1 MGVKIEENVNYHY
14 EERSEEVSH
23 IKIRRFWSTSLFS
36 FARKNII
43 VLFLLFSFILNL
55 FLATYSAEVSDLV
68 RVGITDNKFQ
78 NVLRQETKLYAT
90 AEASICDK
98 QSRRLLMN
106 IPAEVDI
113 NIKNSLAGMEVTIE
127 GKTSV
132 LRDFVLISP
141 TGLLGVRDLKRKGL
155 PAVYHGAFEVVQKPD
170 HTGFYVVNLVEIQ
183 EYLKG
188 VVPNE
193 MPIRF
198 GLEALKAQA
207 VAARNYVLTPRTQA
221 YEEFNVV
228 DSVSSQVYFGAN
240 TEAELATRAVMETDG
255 IVALYDND
263 LILTLYSSTA
273 GGYTESYA
281 YAFSDP
287 TTKAFPSISKPYLLA
302 VPDKEY
308 FDSLEDE
315 DKAKEFYKSRVPS
328 YDIDSPYY
336 RWQKTWAVGELEN
349 VLKKTLVAQSKTGFV
364 SPVFR
369 EGDELGRIKD
379 IKVMRRGASGKV
391 IELDI
396 MTTKGC
402 YRVSKELVI
411 RRVFQKDG
419 VSLPS
424 ANIVFEKELDSYGNP
439 IDITVYGGGF
449 GHGVGM
455 SQFGAGF
462 LATKM
467 NQPYY
472 NILRHYYTGISLGT
486 KPIEVKD
493 QPVKQTF
500 WAPIGR
506 AEIVLVGQIV
516 PKLTVEING
525 KKEEFTINKNF
536 FQRQA
541 KIDISNY
548 IEDGANTI
556 VFNPTV
562 CPIKLYVELIEAY
575 EKNTCFDKGEDID
588 ND

>member
-1 MGVKIEENVNYHY
+1 MG
-14 EERSEEVSH
+14 S
-23 IKIRRFWSTSLFS
+23 KIRVQLNRHCEKRSDAAIQKKTKNWITSLFS
-36 FARKNII
+36 FARNDIAI
-43 VLFLLFSFILNL
+43 LLFVLLISFLTLPI
-55 FLATYSAEVSDLV
+55 SASEISDLV

-78 NVLRQETKLYAT
+78 NVLKQDVKLYAT
-90 AEASICDK
+90 ADASICDK
-98 QSRRLLMN
+98 QTRRVLIN
-106 IPAEVDI
+106 VPAETDI
-113 NIKNSLAGMEVTIE
+113 VVKNALAGLEVTVD
-127 GKTSV
+127 GKTSI
-132 LRDFVLISP
+132 LRDFVIISP

-155 PAVYHGAFEVVQKPD
+155 PAIYHGAFEVVQKPD
-170 HTGFYVVNLVEIQ
+170 HTGFYLVNLVEIQ

-193 MPIRF
+193 MPVRF
-198 GLEALKAQA
+198 GLEALKAQT

-221 YEEFNVV
+221 YDEFNVV

-240 TEAELATRAVMETDG
+240 TEADLATRAVMETDG

-287 TTKAFPSISKPYLLA
+287 TTKAFPSISKPYLVA

-315 DKAKEFYKSRVPS
+315 EKAKEFYKSRVPS

-349 VLKKTLVAQSKTGFV
+349 VLKKTLVAQSKTGFI
-364 SPVFR
+364 SPVFK
-369 EGDELGRIKD
+369 EGDDLGRIKD

-424 ANIVFEKELDSYGNP
+424 ANVVFEKELDSYGNV
-439 IDITVYGGGF
+439 IDIMAFGGGF

-516 PKLTVEING
+516 PKISVEING

-541 KIDISNY
+541 KIDISSY

-556 VFNPTV
+556 IFNPTV
-562 CPIKLYVELIEAY
+562 CPIKVYVELVEAY
-575 EKNTCFDKGEDID
+575 GKNTCFDKGGEVD

>member
-1 MGVKIEENVNYHY
+1 MG
-14 EERSEEVSH
+14 S
-23 IKIRRFWSTSLFS
+23 KIRVQLNRHCEKRSDAAIQKKTKNWITSLFS
-36 FARKNII
+36 FARNDIAI
-43 VLFLLFSFILNL
+43 LLFVLLISFLTLPI
-55 FLATYSAEVSDLV
+55 SASEISDLV

-78 NVLRQETKLYAT
+78 NVLKQDVKLYAT
-90 AEASICDK
+90 ADASICDK
-98 QSRRLLMN
+98 QTRRVLIN
-106 IPAEVDI
+106 VPAETDI
-113 NIKNSLAGMEVTIE
+113 AVKNALAGLEVTVD
-127 GKTSV
+127 GKTSI
-132 LRDFVLISP
+132 LRDFVIISP

-155 PAVYHGAFEVVQKPD
+155 PAIYHGAFEVVQKPD
-170 HTGFYVVNLVEIQ
+170 HNGFYLVNLVEIQ

-193 MPIRF
+193 MPVRF
-198 GLEALKAQA
+198 GLEALKAQT

-221 YEEFNVV
+221 YDEFNVV

-240 TEAELATRAVMETDG
+240 TEADLATRAVMETDG

-287 TTKAFPSISKPYLLA
+287 TTKAFPSISKPYLVA

-308 FDSLEDE
+308 FDSLDDE
-315 DKAKEFYKSRVPS
+315 EKAKEFYKSRVPS

-349 VLKKTLVAQSKTGFV
+349 VLKKTLVAQSKTGFI
-364 SPVFR
+364 SPVFK
-369 EGDELGRIKD
+369 EGDDLGCIKD

-424 ANIVFEKELDSYGNP
+424 ANVVFEKELDSYGNV
-439 IDITVYGGGF
+439 IDIMAFGGGF

-516 PKLTVEING
+516 PKISVEING
-525 KKEEFTINKNF
+525 KKEEFAINKNF

-541 KIDISNY
+541 KIDISSY

-556 VFNPTV
+556 IFNPTV
-562 CPIKLYVELIEAY
+562 CPIKVYVELVEAY
-575 EKNTCFDKGEDID
+575 GKNTCFDKGGEVD

>member
-1 MGVKIEENVNYHY
+1 MGSKIGVNC
-14 EERSEEVSH
+14 
-23 IKIRRFWSTSLFS
+23 ILKLAFL
-36 FARKNII
+36 
-43 VLFLLFSFILNL
+43 LLFSCVIVPSF
-55 FLATYSAEVSDLV
+55 ASEPTDLV

-78 NVLRQETKLYAT
+78 NVLRQDIKLYAT
-90 AEASICDK
+90 SEAVICDK
-98 QSRRLLMN
+98 QTHRMLIN
-106 IPAEVDI
+106 VPADTDI
-113 NIKNSLAGMEVTIE
+113 AIKNSLAGLEVTIN
-127 GKTSV
+127 GQTST
-132 LRDFVLISP
+132 LRDFVLVSP
-141 TGLLGVRDLKRKGL
+141 TGLLGVRGLQRKGQ
-155 PAVYHGAFEVVQKPD
+155 PAIYHGAFEVVQKPD
-170 HTGFYVVNLVEIQ
+170 HTGFYLVNLVELQ

-198 GLEALKAQA
+198 GLEALKAQT

-240 TEAELATRAVMETDG
+240 TEADLATQAVMETDG
-255 IVALYDND
+255 IVALHDND

-287 TTKAFPSISKPYLLA
+287 TTKAFPSISKPYLIA
-302 VPDKEY
+302 VPDKED
-308 FDSLEDE
+308 FEKLDDE
-315 DKAKEFYKSRVPS
+315 EKAKEFYKSRVPS

-336 RWQKTWAVGELEN
+336 RWQKKWAVGELEN
-349 VLKKTLVAQSKTGFV
+349 VLKKTMIAQSKTGFI
-364 SPVFR
+364 SPIFK
-369 EGDELGRIKD
+369 EGDDLGRIKD
-379 IKVMRRGASGKV
+379 IKVMRRGESGKV
-391 IELDI
+391 IELDL

-402 YRVSKELVI
+402 YRISKELVI

-424 ANIVFEKELDSYGNP
+424 ANVVFEKELDSYGNVV
-439 IDITVYGGGF
+439 DVTAYGGGF

-486 KPIEVKD
+486 RPVEVNNE
-493 QPVKQTF
+493 PVKQTF

-506 AEIVLVGQIV
+506 AQIVIVGQIA
-516 PKLTVEING
+516 PKISVEING
-525 KKEEFTINKNF
+525 KKEEFSLNKNF
-536 FQRQA
+536 FQKQS
-541 KIDISNY
+541 KIDISRY

-556 VFNPTV
+556 IFNPAV
-562 CPIKLYVELIEAY
+562 CPLKMYVELVEAY
-575 EKNTCFDKGEDID
+575 EKNECFDKGEEVD